1 RCRGLA
7 DRRGAGLRGRDRH
20 AAGEDRRD
28 RPRLQSDGGAPER
41 QQGGERQDLEGPQG
55 RLRRHRPALGLL
67 LHGRGD
73 SAVEAAQ
80 GAGRDRLDLPALSL
94 RCGQH
99 LSCRRRQSAPADP
112 LQRQRFAPA
121 RAGRAVRRRD
131 PEALRRAWRLP
142 HRRAWRRH
150 REARVDARA
159 VLRRRSHAADAGQ
172 GRLRS
177 RMAAQSRQGV
187 SAGRDRTAVT
197 GHMRVG
203 FHAPDTVEELAYLV
217 AEAADTRT
225 PLEVMGRGTKREVGR
240 PVQYGAVLSTENLTG
255 IQLYEP
261 SELVLVARAGTPIGQ
276 IEEALPE
283 YDQEMP
289 FEPIDLGPVLAF
301 GRGQGTVGGMVATN
315 FSGSRRILSGSV
327 RDHVLGVQAVN
338 GSGETIRAGGR
349 VMKNVTGYDLS
360 RALSGSWGTL
370 AVMTEVAIK
379 VLPAPREVRTVLC
392 FGLADPNGIEAL
404 CLAMGTPCEV
414 SGTVHMHAELAERLS
429 DQEIANAGAS
439 VTAIRVENFPA
450 SARYRSSRLKQML
463 QAY

>member
-1 RCRGLA
+1 
-7 DRRGAGLRGRDRH
+7 
-20 AAGEDRRD
+20 
-28 RPRLQSDGGAPER
+28 
-41 QQGGERQDLEGPQG
+41 
-55 RLRRHRPALGLL
+55 
-67 LHGRGD
+67 
-73 SAVEAAQ
+73 
-80 GAGRDRLDLPALSL
+80 
-94 RCGQH
+94 
-99 LSCRRRQSAPADP
+99 
-112 LQRQRFAPA
+112 
-121 RAGRAVRRRD
+121 
-131 PEALRRAWRLP
+131 
-142 HRRAWRRH
+142 
-150 REARVDARA
+150 
-159 VLRRRSHAADAGQ
+159 
-172 GRLRS
+172 
-177 RMAAQSRQGV
+177 M
-187 SAGRDRTAVT
+187 T

-255 IQLYEP
+255 IPLYEP
-261 SELVLVARAGTPIGQ
+261 SELVLVAQAGTSIAQ
-276 IEEALPE
+276 IEQVLAEHE
-283 YDQEMP
+283 QEMP
-289 FEPIDLGPVLAF
+289 FEPIDLGPVLGF
-301 GRGQGTVGGMVATN
+301 GRGQGTIGGLVATN

-360 RALSGSWGTL
+360 RALAGSWGTL
-370 AVMTEVAIK
+370 AVMTEIAIK
-379 VLPAPREVRTVLC
+379 VLPAQREVRTVLC

-404 CLAMGTPCEV
+404 CLAMGTPFEV

-463 QAY
+463 QAYAPALELDTLRSRAFWDEIRTLKMFQQAERPLWRISTVPTAAAKLVHNLARKIDVRVLYDWSGGLIWLETPPISDAGAVEIRRNLAEIGGHATLIRAEAPARAAIDVFQPLDKPVMALTAALKRAFDPVGILNPGRMYPGI

>member
-1 RCRGLA
+1 
-7 DRRGAGLRGRDRH
+7 
-20 AAGEDRRD
+20 
-28 RPRLQSDGGAPER
+28 
-41 QQGGERQDLEGPQG
+41 
-55 RLRRHRPALGLL
+55 
-67 LHGRGD
+67 
-73 SAVEAAQ
+73 
-80 GAGRDRLDLPALSL
+80 
-94 RCGQH
+94 
-99 LSCRRRQSAPADP
+99 
-112 LQRQRFAPA
+112 
-121 RAGRAVRRRD
+121 
-131 PEALRRAWRLP
+131 
-142 HRRAWRRH
+142 
-150 REARVDARA
+150 
-159 VLRRRSHAADAGQ
+159 
-172 GRLRS
+172 
-177 RMAAQSRQGV
+177 
-187 SAGRDRTAVT
+187 
-197 GHMRVG
+197 MRVG

-261 SELVLVARAGTPIGQ
+261 SELVLVARAGTPIAQ
-276 IEEALPE
+276 IEQAQTEH
-283 YDQEMP
+283 DQEMP
-289 FEPIDLGPVLAF
+289 FEPIDLGPVLGF

-404 CLAMGTPCEV
+404 CLAMGTPFEV

-463 QAY
+463 QAYAPALELDTLRSRAFWDEIKTLKMFQKAERPLWRISTLPTAAAKLVHNLARKIDVRVLYDWSGGLVWLETPPISDAGAVEIRRNLAEIGGHATLIRAEAPARAAIDVFQPLDKPVMALTASLKRAFDPVGILNPGRMYPAI

>member
-1 RCRGLA
+1 
-7 DRRGAGLRGRDRH
+7 
-20 AAGEDRRD
+20 
-28 RPRLQSDGGAPER
+28 
-41 QQGGERQDLEGPQG
+41 
-55 RLRRHRPALGLL
+55 
-67 LHGRGD
+67 
-73 SAVEAAQ
+73 
-80 GAGRDRLDLPALSL
+80 
-94 RCGQH
+94 
-99 LSCRRRQSAPADP
+99 
-112 LQRQRFAPA
+112 
-121 RAGRAVRRRD
+121 
-131 PEALRRAWRLP
+131 
-142 HRRAWRRH
+142 
-150 REARVDARA
+150 
-159 VLRRRSHAADAGQ
+159 
-172 GRLRS
+172 
-177 RMAAQSRQGV
+177 
-187 SAGRDRTAVT
+187 VT

-255 IQLYEP
+255 IPLYEP
-261 SELVLVARAGTPIGQ
+261 SELVLVAQAGTSIAQ
-276 IEEALPE
+276 IEQALAE
-283 YDQEMP
+283 HEQEMP
-289 FEPIDLGPVLAF
+289 FEPIDLGPVLGF
-301 GRGQGTVGGMVATN
+301 GRGQGTIGGLVATN

-360 RALSGSWGTL
+360 RALAGSWGTL
-370 AVMTEVAIK
+370 AVMTEIAIK
-379 VLPAPREVRTVLC
+379 VLPAQREVRTVLC

-404 CLAMGTPCEV
+404 CLAMGTPFEV

-463 QAY
+463 QAYAPALELDTLRSRAFWDEIRTLKMFQQADRPLWRISTVPTAAAKLVHNLARKIDVRVLYDWSGGLIWLETPPISDAGAVEIRRNLAEIGGHATLIRAEAPARAAIDVFQPLDKPVMALTASLKRAFDPVGILNPGRMYPGI

>member
-1 RCRGLA
+1 
-7 DRRGAGLRGRDRH
+7 
-20 AAGEDRRD
+20 
-28 RPRLQSDGGAPER
+28 
-41 QQGGERQDLEGPQG
+41 
-55 RLRRHRPALGLL
+55 
-67 LHGRGD
+67 
-73 SAVEAAQ
+73 
-80 GAGRDRLDLPALSL
+80 
-94 RCGQH
+94 
-99 LSCRRRQSAPADP
+99 
-112 LQRQRFAPA
+112 
-121 RAGRAVRRRD
+121 
-131 PEALRRAWRLP
+131 
-142 HRRAWRRH
+142 
-150 REARVDARA
+150 
-159 VLRRRSHAADAGQ
+159 
-172 GRLRS
+172 
-177 RMAAQSRQGV
+177 
-187 SAGRDRTAVT
+187 
-197 GHMRVG
+197 MRVG

-261 SELVLVARAGTPIGQ
+261 SELVLVARAGTPIAQ
-276 IEEALPE
+276 IEQALTE
-283 YDQEMP
+283 HDQEMP
-289 FEPIDLGPVLAF
+289 FEPIDLGPVLGF

-315 FSGSRRILSGSV
+315 FSGSRRVLSGSV

-360 RALSGSWGTL
+360 RALAGSWGTL

-379 VLPAPREVRTVLC
+379 VLPAQREVRTVLC

-404 CLAMGTPCEV
+404 CLAVGTPFEV

-463 QAY
+463 QAYAPALELDTLRSRAFWDEIRTLKMFQKSDRPLWRISTVPTAAAKLVHNLARKIDVRVLYDWSGGLVWLETPPISDAGAVEIRRNLAEIGGHATLIRAEAPARAAIDVFQPLDKPVMALTASLKRAFDPVGILNPGRMYPGI

>member
-1 RCRGLA
+1 
-7 DRRGAGLRGRDRH
+7 
-20 AAGEDRRD
+20 
-28 RPRLQSDGGAPER
+28 
-41 QQGGERQDLEGPQG
+41 
-55 RLRRHRPALGLL
+55 
-67 LHGRGD
+67 
-73 SAVEAAQ
+73 
-80 GAGRDRLDLPALSL
+80 
-94 RCGQH
+94 
-99 LSCRRRQSAPADP
+99 
-112 LQRQRFAPA
+112 
-121 RAGRAVRRRD
+121 
-131 PEALRRAWRLP
+131 
-142 HRRAWRRH
+142 
-150 REARVDARA
+150 
-159 VLRRRSHAADAGQ
+159 
-172 GRLRS
+172 
-177 RMAAQSRQGV
+177 
-187 SAGRDRTAVT
+187 
-197 GHMRVG
+197 
-203 FHAPDTVEELAYLV
+203 V

-261 SELVLVARAGTPIGQ
+261 SELVLVARAGTPIAQ
-276 IEEALPE
+276 IEQALTE
-283 YDQEMP
+283 HDQEMP
-289 FEPIDLGPVLAF
+289 FEPIDLGPVLGF

-370 AVMTEVAIK
+370 AVMTEVALK

-404 CLAMGTPCEV
+404 CLAMGTPFEV

-463 QAY
+463 QAYAPALELDTLRSRAFWDEIKTLKMFQKAERPLWRISTLPTAAAKLVHNLARKIDVRVLYDWSGGLVWLETPPISDAGAVEIRRNLAEIGGHATLIRAEAPARAAIDVFQPLDKPVMALTASLKRAFDPVGILNPGRMYPAI

>member
-1 RCRGLA
+1 
-7 DRRGAGLRGRDRH
+7 
-20 AAGEDRRD
+20 
-28 RPRLQSDGGAPER
+28 
-41 QQGGERQDLEGPQG
+41 
-55 RLRRHRPALGLL
+55 
-67 LHGRGD
+67 
-73 SAVEAAQ
+73 
-80 GAGRDRLDLPALSL
+80 
-94 RCGQH
+94 
-99 LSCRRRQSAPADP
+99 
-112 LQRQRFAPA
+112 
-121 RAGRAVRRRD
+121 
-131 PEALRRAWRLP
+131 
-142 HRRAWRRH
+142 
-150 REARVDARA
+150 
-159 VLRRRSHAADAGQ
+159 
-172 GRLRS
+172 
-177 RMAAQSRQGV
+177 
-187 SAGRDRTAVT
+187 
-197 GHMRVG
+197 MRVG

-261 SELVLVARAGTPIGQ
+261 SELVLVARAGTPIAQ
-276 IEEALPE
+276 IEQALTE
-283 YDQEMP
+283 HDQEMP
-289 FEPIDLGPVLAF
+289 FEPIDLGPVLGF

-379 VLPAPREVRTVLC
+379 VLPAQREVRTVLC

-404 CLAMGTPCEV
+404 CLAMGTPFEV

-463 QAY
+463 QAYAPALELDTLRSRAFWDEIRTLKMFQKSDRPLWRISTVPTAAAKLVHNLARKIDVRVLYDWSGGLVWLETPPISDAGAVEIRRNLAEIGGHATLIRAEAPARAAIDVFQPLDKPVMALTASLKRAFDPVGILNPGRMYPGI